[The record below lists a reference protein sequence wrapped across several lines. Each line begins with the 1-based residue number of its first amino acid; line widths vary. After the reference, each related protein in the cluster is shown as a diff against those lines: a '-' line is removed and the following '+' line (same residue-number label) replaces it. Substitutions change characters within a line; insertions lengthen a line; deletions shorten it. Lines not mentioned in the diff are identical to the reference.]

1 MFPDLTTL
9 LTGATAG
16 AIALYPRGMTQF
28 FDKKLMKTR
37 STVSTAHDGDR
48 SPHGPWLGVLGA
60 IAAIAFWLWTP
71 PALAISVY
79 NMPFIAAGE
88 DTWIID
94 EGNSISRINEIQIG
108 KALAELREQT
118 GAEVR
123 FVTVRHVDYGETI
136 QSFTDKVFEKW
147 FPTAEEQANQVVIA
161 LDVVTNNAGIRVGDG
176 LTEQLTPE
184 IAKSVAQETVLYPL
198 IEGDKYN
205 EAFIDAKD
213 RLVAILSGEPD
224 PGAPELK
231 VKEVQ
236 VEGTFATAEET
247 AEKRS
252 DATTFVI
259 VLLIAATVIPMVTYY
274 ALYS

>member
-1 MFPDLTTL
+1 MPFFDNKPMTIQSRFLQQDGSDCGSHTL
-9 LTGATAG
+9 RKRLLGRIPVGLLAILG
-16 AIALYPRGMTQF
+16 AIAL
-28 FDKKLMKTR
+28 
-37 STVSTAHDGDR
+37 
-48 SPHGPWLGVLGA
+48 WLC
-60 IAAIAFWLWTP
+60 P
-71 PALAISVY
+71 SPALAVSVY
-79 NMPFIAAGE
+79 NMPFVSPG
-88 DTWIID
+88 DNTWILD

-108 KALAELREQT
+108 NALEELRNQT

-123 FVTVRHVDYGETI
+123 FVTVRHIDYGETI
-136 QSFTDKVFEKW
+136 QSFTEKLFEKW
-147 FPTAEEQANQVVIA
+147 FSTPEEQANQVLIS
-161 LDVVTNNAGIRVGDG
+161 LDVVTNNAGIRVGEALGDK
-176 LTEQLTPE
+176 LTPE
-184 IAKSVAQETVLYPL
+184 IAESVAQETVLYPL

-213 RLVAILSGEPD
+213 RLVAVLSGQGD

>member
-1 MFPDLTTL
+1 MFPDLRTL
-9 LTGATAG
+9 LTEATAG

-28 FDKKLMKTR
+28 FDKKPMK
-37 STVSTAHDGDR
+37 TVSTGSTAYDR
-48 SPHGPWLGVLGA
+48 HRRLQGRWLGVLAA
-60 IAAIAFWLWTP
+60 IAAIALWFRTP

-88 DTWIID
+88 DTWIVD
-94 EGNSISRINEIQIG
+94 EGNSISRINEIQIA
-108 KALAELREQT
+108 KALTQLREQT

-147 FPTAEEQANQVVIA
+147 FPTADEQANQVLIA

-213 RLVAILSGEPD
+213 RLVAVLSGEPD